1 MFCRKFGNKF
11 GNKFEIKAKALLPL
25 LLVPATAM
33 GATTY
38 DRARVVDVEPLYET
52 VSYDVPVEQC
62 RQERVRYSKPRQQH
76 ASATGPLL
84 GALIGGA
91 IGNAVGHE
99 KRNKQVGTVVG
110 ALLGGSI
117 GADISRRN
125 HSQHGSTVRYGTEQ
139 ICNVMHEVREE
150 ERLAGY
156 NVTYVYAGETYTTRM
171 RRDPGDSIRVR
182 VSVRPVD

>member
-1 MFCRKFGNKF
+1 MFRKKF
-11 GNKFEIKAKALLPL
+11 DIKARALLPFL
-25 LLVPATAM
+25 LIPATAM

-38 DRARVVDVEPLYET
+38 DRARVVNVDPVYET
-52 VSYDVPVEQC
+52 VSYNVPVEQC
-62 RQERVRYSKPRQQH
+62 REERVRYAEPRRQR

-84 GALIGGA
+84 GAILGGA

-117 GADISRRN
+117 GADISRRHRN
-125 HSQHGSTVRYGTEQ
+125 QHGSAVRYATEQ
-139 ICNVMHEVREE
+139 ICNVVHEVREE
-150 ERLAGY
+150 ERAAGY

-171 RRDPGDSIRVR
+171 HRDPGDSIRVR
-182 VSVRPVD
+182 VSVRPAD

>member
-1 MFCRKFGNKF
+1 MFRKKFANKCQ
-11 GNKFEIKAKALLPL
+11 IKAKTLLPL
-25 LLVPATAM
+25 LLMPATAM

-38 DRARVVDVEPLYET
+38 DRAKVVDVEPVLET
-52 VSYDVPVEQC
+52 ISYNVPVEQC
-62 RQERVRYSKPRQQH
+62 RQERVRYSKPRQQR

-84 GALIGGA
+84 GAIIGGA

-125 HSQHGSTVRYGTEQ
+125 HSHYGGTVRYGTEQ
-139 ICNVMHEVREE
+139 VCNVMHEVHEE

-156 NVTYVYAGETYTTRM
+156 SVTYVYAGETYTTRM